1 MRVLMILA
9 GAMTGAVGL
18 FCSVNAGYP
27 FITVAFIVGIVAIFS
42 GIIEILVTDSVC
54 GCEESKPWVR
64 IEGVTSIIL
73 GLVFLSNQITEDVAI
88 VSVFGLWI
96 MITGL
101 RIIPRL
107 TERYDKNSNRYYVVL
122 AYAVVASC
130 VGVYSFFNTALFNFD
145 TLMLVGIILLLQG
158 INHLRIALLME
169 YKKPDI
175 IKSQIERLVE
185 AKVDAAMA
193 KEQAKEALKAAKD
206 AKANVDKIYKERD
219 RGRSASRKKNK

>member
-9 GAMTGAVGL
+9 GAMTGSIGL

-27 FITVAFIVGIVAIFS
+27 FITVAFIVGLVAIFS
-42 GIIEILVTDSVC
+42 GIIEILVTDSVS
-54 GCEESKPWVR
+54 GGEESKHWIR

-101 RIIPRL
+101 RILPRL
-107 TERYDKNSNRYYVVL
+107 TDHYVKNSSRYYVVL
-122 AYAVVASC
+122 IYAAGAAF
-130 VGVYSFFNTALFNFD
+130 VGVYSFFNIALFNFD
-145 TLMLVGIILLLQG
+145 TLMIIGIILLLQG

-175 IKSQIERLVE
+175 IKSKIERLVE
-185 AKVDAAMA
+185 AKVDAEMA
-193 KEQAKEALKAAKD
+193 KEQAKDALIAAKD
-206 AKANVDKIYKERD
+206 ARDNVNKIYEERD